1 MYIMCVTD
9 HEELIDDDGPIE
21 VLAHQ
26 VTVHCQGGAHLK
38 WGVGKLVS
46 MLTGEHLGTYL

>member
-1 MYIMCVTD
+1 MFLMCVTD

-26 VTVHCQGGAHLK
+26 VTVHRQGGAHLK
-38 WGVGKLVS
+38 WGECKLGS

>member
-1 MYIMCVTD
+1 MYIMYVTD

-26 VTVHCQGGAHLK
+26 VMVHRQGGAHLK
-38 WGVGKLVS
+38 WGECKLVS